1 MITWRKIWR
10 GGAVA
15 GALLLGAALTVAVA
29 SPAGAANPPCYVNSD
44 GSFQCGNTAPTRVYE
59 RAMFGPQSPT
69 VDILRSN
76 PSWFSCYAGRADGAA
91 WNGSNY
97 FWYWT
102 YGDDT
107 GDWGFVPATMVFTPN
122 DPFVDSS
129 GRHVRHCG

>member
-1 MITWRKIWR
+1 MMNWRKVWR

-15 GALLLGAALTVAVA
+15 GALMLGAALTVAVA
-29 SPAGAANPPCYVNSD
+29 SPVDAANPLCYVNGD
-44 GSFQCGNTAPTRVYE
+44 GSFQCGNTAPTPIHE
-59 RAMFGPQSPT
+59 RPMFGPNSPT

-76 PSWFSCYAGRADGAA
+76 PSWFSCWLSGA

-97 FWYWT
+97 IWYGT

-107 GDWGFVPATMVFTPN
+107 GEWGSVPATMVFTPN

-129 GRHVRHCG
+129 GRHVRHC